1 MHKKKYI
8 ECIAKG
14 IYQKII
20 DILSDLHL
28 LFKYLEVE
36 DKTKPKLSRKKKIIE
51 KGQISMK

>member
-1 MHKKKYI
+1 MHKMKYI

-20 DILSDLHL
+20 GILSDLHF
-28 LFKYLEVE
+28 LFKYLEGE

-51 KGQISMK
+51 KEQNQ